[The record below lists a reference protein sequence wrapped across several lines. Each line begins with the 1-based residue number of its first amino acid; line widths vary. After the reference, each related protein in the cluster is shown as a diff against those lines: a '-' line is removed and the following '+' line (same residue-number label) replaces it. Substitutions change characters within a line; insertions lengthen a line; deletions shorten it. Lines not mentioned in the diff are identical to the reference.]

1 MAGIDVC
8 LGAKNDPKYRCE
20 ECDYSTSKICNW
32 KRHVETKKHKRKQ
45 MVHNGAHLEAKT
57 SQKRIWTCACG
68 KKYKYSQGYY
78 RHKKTCNATQQS
90 VEPSAPAGLSKDDVV
105 DILKSAP
112 AGLSKDDVIDILK
125 AVMPAMAES
134 VAAMTESVGAKNAVV
149 CNGSNNNINNQEV
162 NVNLYL
168 NENCADAM
176 SIQGFAQQLSLTV
189 ADLLRNGKPIAREGV
204 SNILID
210 NLRPLAVEDRPI
222 HCVDAAKRSWH
233 VKDAVEGWRSGE
245 SGAADAVTAANFNI
259 SKSLGKLWD
268 EAYPGWESDGQRTE
282 QFHTL
287 CQMLMDDPTA
297 SEIEEVL
304 ESIGPECKLSIE
316 DIEKFAVRPKKISA

>member
-1 MAGIDVC
+1 MVENDGH
-8 LGAKNDPKYRCE
+8 LGTKKDQKYTCIR
-20 ECDYSTSKICNW
+20 CDYATSHLGKW
-32 KRHVETKKHKRKQ
+32 KRHIETKKHKMNQ
-45 MVHNGAHLEAKT
+45 MVDNGGHLGTKKDAP
-57 SQKRIWTCACG
+57 RWVCACG
-68 KKYKYSQGYY
+68 KEYKYNQGYY
-78 RHKKTCNATQQS
+78 RHRKTCNSSQQS
-90 VEPSAPAGLSKDDVV
+90 SGYST
-105 DILKSAP
+105 S

-125 AVMPAMAES
+125 AVMPAI
-134 VAAMTESVGAKNAVV
+134 TESVGGKNAVI
-149 CNGSNNNINNQEV
+149 CTGSNNNINNQEV
-162 NVNLYL
+162 SVNLYL
-168 NENCADAM
+168 NEKCADAM

-189 ADLLRNGKPIAREGV
+189 ADLLKNGKPIAREGV

>member
-1 MAGIDVC
+1 MVENGGHLGTKKAQKYICVC
-8 LGAKNDPKYRCE
+8 
-20 ECDYSTSKICNW
+20 CDYATSHIGKW
-32 KRHVETKKHKRKQ
+32 KRHIETNKHKLSQ
-45 MVHNGAHLEAKT
+45 MVDNGGHLGPKKA
-57 SQKRIWTCACG
+57 SLNWVCACG
-68 KKYKYSQGYY
+68 KEYKYNQGYY

-90 VEPSAPAGLSKDDVV
+90 VV
-105 DILKSAP
+105 P

-125 AVMPAMAES
+125 AVMPAI
-134 VAAMTESVGAKNAVV
+134 TESTAGKNAVI
-149 CNGSNNNINNQEV
+149 CSGSNNNINNQEV
-162 NVNLYL
+162 SVNLYL
-168 NENCADAM
+168 NEKCADAM

-189 ADLLRNGKPIAREGV
+189 ADLLKNGKPIAREGV

-245 SGAADAVTAANFNI
+245 LGAADAVTAANFNI

-297 SEIEEVL
+297 SEIEEAL

-316 DIEKFAVRPKKISA
+316 DIEKFAVRPKKISV

>member
-1 MAGIDVC
+1 MVENGGH
-8 LGAKNDPKYRCE
+8 LGAKNEPKYRCE

-32 KRHVETKKHKRKQ
+32 KRHVESKKHKMNQ
-45 MVHNGAHLEAKT
+45 MVDNGGHLGAKT
-57 SQKRIWTCACG
+57 SQKKIWRCACG
-68 KKYKYSQGYY
+68 KEYKYNQGYY
-78 RHKKTCNATQQS
+78 RHKKTCNS
-90 VEPSAPAGLSKDDVV
+90 LRESPAAST
-105 DILKSAP
+105 S

-125 AVMPAMAES
+125 AVMPAI
-134 VAAMTESVGAKNAVV
+134 TESVGAKNAVI
-149 CNGSNNNINNQEV
+149 CTGSNNNINNQEV
-162 NVNLYL
+162 SVNLYL
-168 NENCADAM
+168 NEKCADAM

-189 ADLLRNGKPIAREGV
+189 ADLLKNGKPIAREGV

-245 SGAADAVTAANFNI
+245 SGAAEAVTAANFNI

-268 EAYPGWESDGQRTE
+268 ETYPGWESNEQRTE

-287 CQMLMDDPTA
+287 CQMLMGDPTS
-297 SEIEEVL
+297 SEIEKVL

-316 DIEKFAVRPKKISA
+316 DIEKFAVRSKNIST